1 MEKDNEI
8 INTSGHVA
16 LPFNEDQFKD
26 FIVSLLGKPQTIS
39 KNFPG
44 SFEIQK
50 NTITGIHEILNQRI
64 TQQNDSQLIQ
74 FRTTVYYDDNSTVT
88 LNGYDHL
95 IHYNENLPLVS
106 KAVHLTWQYLI
117 KFRDKNNYERQE
129 INLSFTTNHSEY
141 PLSNENGIR
150 YYANSYV
157 NILIN
162 HTARTWGADI
172 EALLSKHLKTIVK
185 EESKLSRYLRY
196 SDETVTSIVTAFLTL
211 ITLGFSVFKTLNL
224 RQNLNLDTKFW
235 IHHYFGYIFLFI
247 ATLILGKT
255 VGIIIEE
262 IHLQNKPS
270 FILLT
275 NDSEK
280 DKIEILKSYRN
291 NWKKYFWT
299 IFSGILLGIIGNYIY
314 DFLTTT

>member
-1 MEKDNEI
+1 MEKTNEI

-50 NTITGIHEILNQRI
+50 STITTIHEILNQRI

-141 PLSNENGIR
+141 PVSSESGVR
-150 YYANSYV
+150 YYGSSYV

-172 EALLSKHLKTIVK
+172 EALLSKHLKTIVN
-185 EESKLSRYLRY
+185 EESKLSRYLRF

-211 ITLGFSVFKTLNL
+211 ITLGFSIFKTLNL
-224 RQNLNLDTKFW
+224 RQNLSLDTKFW

-255 VGIIIEE
+255 VGVLIEE
-262 IHLQNKPS
+262 IHLQNRPS

-280 DKIEILKSYRN
+280 DKTEILKSYRN
-291 NWKKYFWT
+291 NWRKYFWT
-299 IFSGILLGIIGNYIY
+299 IFSAIFLGIIGNYIY
-314 DFLTTT
+314 DFLITT

>member
-1 MEKDNEI
+1 MEEKNELM
-8 INTSGHVA
+8 NTSGHVA

-50 NTITGIHEILNQRI
+50 STITTIHEILDQRI

-95 IHYNENLPLVS
+95 IHYNENLPLIS

-141 PLSNENGIR
+141 PISNENGIR
-150 YYANSYV
+150 YYGNSYV

-185 EESKLSRYLRY
+185 EETRLSKYIRFG
-196 SDETVTSIVTAFLTL
+196 DETVTSIITGFLT
-211 ITLGFSVFKTLNL
+211 ITTLGFCTFKTINL

-235 IHHYFGYIFLFI
+235 IHHYFGYVFLFI
-247 ATLILGKT
+247 ATLILAKI
-255 VGIIIEE
+255 VGIIIDE

-314 DFLTTT
+314 AFLTTT

>member
-1 MEKDNEI
+1 MEKTNGI
-8 INTSGHVA
+8 VNTSGHVA

-39 KNFPG
+39 KNFSG

-50 NTITGIHEILNQRI
+50 STITTIHEILNQRI

-95 IHYNENLPLVS
+95 IHYNENLPLIS

-141 PLSNENGIR
+141 PISNDNGIR
-150 YYANSYV
+150 YYGSSYV

-185 EESKLSRYLRY
+185 EESKFSRYLRF
-196 SDETVTSIVTAFLTL
+196 SDETVTSIITGFLAL
-211 ITLGFSVFKTLNL
+211 ITLSFACYKTLNL
-224 RQNLNLDTKFW
+224 RKNLNLDTVFW

-247 ATLILGKT
+247 AMLILAKV
-255 VGIIIEE
+255 VGVIIEE
-262 IHLQNKPS
+262 IHLQSKPS

-280 DKIEILKSYRN
+280 DKTESLKSYKN

-314 DFLTTT
+314 DYLTTI